1 MTRKRLFLCGFCN
14 TCCQKPYNGKTYK
27 FASSSYSNRCSRRAS
42 STKEQLGLV
51 MTEYVLATL
60 LIGIVLFTPIPGVDE
75 SAFTFIVN
83 ALRAYQANATYL
95 MSLP

>member
-1 MTRKRLFLCGFCN
+1 
-14 TCCQKPYNGKTYK
+14 
-27 FASSSYSNRCSRRAS
+27 
-42 STKEQLGLV
+42 